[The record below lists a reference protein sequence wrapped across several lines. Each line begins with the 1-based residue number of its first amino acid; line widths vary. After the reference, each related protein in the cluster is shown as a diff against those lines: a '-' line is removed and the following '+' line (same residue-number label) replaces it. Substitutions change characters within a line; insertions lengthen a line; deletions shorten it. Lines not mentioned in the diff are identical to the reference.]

1 MTGFTHEPA
10 SSQNYDWYTP
20 PEIFEK
26 LALTFD
32 LDPCSPGI
40 DECHV
45 PTQHA
50 YVLPQNG
57 LVEPWFGLVWCN
69 PPYGRETS
77 KWIDRCRQHGNAI
90 ALVFARTGTKWFQ
103 TTAQSTS
110 AICFIKSRVK
120 FINQQTMRPAASAG
134 ADSMLMC
141 WGEVAKTAILTAD
154 LGIIAEIQ

>member
-20 PEIFEK
+20 PEIFRK
-26 LALTFD
+26 LDLTFD

-40 DECHV
+40 DKCHV
-45 PTQHA
+45 PTRHA
-50 YVLPQNG
+50 YSPPQNG
-57 LVEPWFGLVWCN
+57 LTEPWFGLVWCN
-69 PPYGRETS
+69 PPYGRETG
-77 KWIDRCRQHGNAI
+77 KWIDRCCQHNNAI

-103 TTAQSTS
+103 KNAQSTS

-120 FINQQTMRPAASAG
+120 FINGLTMQAAASAG

-141 WGEVAKTAILTAD
+141 WGEQAKTAILKAD
-154 LGIIAEIQ
+154 LGTIAEIR